1 MRWTVH
7 GTRAV
12 YQSPWVE
19 VWLDDV
25 ELPDGERIEHH
36 NIKFPR
42 PSVAVVVVDQGHVLM
57 LWRHRYI
64 TNTWGWE
71 IPAGWAEPGE
81 DLTVTAIRE
90 VREETGYQ
98 VRNLMPLTAYHAMTG
113 ISNQQFSIFLATDT
127 THDGEPTETAEVVR
141 VEWIPLQSISQ
152 LATSRQIT
160 DGPSLTG
167 LAYYVAIH
175 RLNQDG
181 PTDTSSRRKS

>member
-7 GTRAV
+7 GTRSV

-25 ELPDGERIEHH
+25 ELPDGNRIEHH

-42 PSVAVVVVDQGHVLM
+42 PSVAVVVVDQDHTLL

-81 DLTVTAIRE
+81 ELAVTAVRE
-90 VREETGYQ
+90 VREETGYKIHN
-98 VRNLMPLTAYHAMTG
+98 VEPLTSYHAMTG
-113 ISNQQFSIFLATDT
+113 ISNQKFSIFLGTCT
-127 THDGEPTETAEVVR
+127 THDGEPTDTAEATR
-141 VEWIPLQSISQ
+141 IEWIPIADIPK
-152 LATSRQIT
+152 LAASGHIT
-160 DGPSLTG
+160 DGPSLG
-167 LAYYVAIH
+167 ALAYYLGIH
-175 RLNQDG
+175 KLHE
-181 PTDTSSRRKS
+181 T